1 MPVLRERD
9 VRDVN
14 AVNCGDKGLDFQLCR
29 VGQETGDM
37 MKSVGLLSNLI
48 MSDQSSVW
56 PRDSVT
62 RVTCGVTSRDT
73 VEGETPSCVAELG
86 GATTTTAAAT
96 AAAQHS
102 VTVHSFD
109 LFRLELIST

>member
-1 MPVLRERD
+1 
-9 VRDVN
+9 
-14 AVNCGDKGLDFQLCR
+14 
-29 VGQETGDM
+29 M

>member
-1 MPVLRERD
+1 
-9 VRDVN
+9 
-14 AVNCGDKGLDFQLCR
+14 
-29 VGQETGDM
+29 M

-86 GATTTTAAAT
+86 GATTTTTAAATT

>member
-1 MPVLRERD
+1 MP
-9 VRDVN
+9 
-14 AVNCGDKGLDFQLCR
+14 AGH
-29 VGQETGDM
+29 
-37 MKSVGLLSNLI
+37 
-48 MSDQSSVW
+48 
-56 PRDSVT
+56 VT
-62 RVTCGVTSRDT
+62 RVTCGAPSRDM

-86 GATTTTAAAT
+86 GATTTAATTAATA

>member
-1 MPVLRERD
+1 
-9 VRDVN
+9 
-14 AVNCGDKGLDFQLCR
+14 
-29 VGQETGDM
+29 M

-86 GATTTTAAAT
+86 GATTTAAAT